1 MKIRVRSKKTITE
14 DGQPKIVAELVIELS
29 PVDVQDSAV
38 AGGLDVFYRNF
49 GEDIID
55 EIHKWKAVKRL

>member
-1 MKIRVRSKKTITE
+1 MRIRVTKKTTVKE
-14 DGQPKIVAELVIELS
+14 KGQPKIVAEITIELE
-29 PVDVQDSAV
+29 PADVQDSAV

-55 EIHKWKAVKRL
+55 EIHKFKPYKRL